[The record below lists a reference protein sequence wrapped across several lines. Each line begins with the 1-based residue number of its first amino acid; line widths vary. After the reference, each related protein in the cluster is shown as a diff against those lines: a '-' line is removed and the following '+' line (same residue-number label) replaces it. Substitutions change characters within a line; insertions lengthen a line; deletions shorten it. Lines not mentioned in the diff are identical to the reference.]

1 MVSTTSSSKKRICSA
16 SLAEVVPAKG
26 DLSQV
31 ADLIRDVAAAELMP
45 RFRNLSKDDI
55 RQKRPND
62 FVTVADIASEQR
74 LASGLV
80 KILPGVPVVG
90 EEAVEENAGLLAL
103 IGRPGQMCW
112 VVDPLDGTSNFA
124 AGKATFAVIVA
135 LVEDGRTI
143 GGWIF
148 DVPNGRMAIAR
159 AGQGVVLDGTA
170 VVGAPAGGSRLG
182 FAGYGIRKAL
192 ERQFPAARRQSV
204 GPVST
209 LRCAGIEY
217 LEILAGRA
225 AFSIYRRTKP
235 WDHAAGALML
245 AEAGGRAVRID
256 GGDYGPAQSID
267 AGIIAAS
274 SQQALADVREAL
286 ELPLL
291 QPEDG

>member
-1 MVSTTSSSKKRICSA
+1 MAAR
-16 SLAEVVPAKG
+16 G
-26 DLSQV
+26 DLPQV
-31 ADLIRDVAAAELMP
+31 ADLIREVAAAELMP
-45 RFRNLSKDDI
+45 RFRNLSKDDV

-74 LASGLV
+74 LASGLA

-90 EEAVEENAGLLAL
+90 EEAVEDDAALLEL
-103 IGRPGQMCW
+103 IGRPGEMCW
-112 VVDPLDGTSNFA
+112 VVDPLDGTANFA

-135 LVEDGRTI
+135 LVADRRTI

-159 AGQGVVLDGTA
+159 AGQGVTLDGAT
-170 VVGAPAGGSRLG
+170 VVGVPSGGSRSG
-182 FAGYGIRKAL
+182 FVGYRIRTAF
-192 ERQFPAARRQSV
+192 ERQFPVARRQSL

-225 AFSIYRRTKP
+225 GFSIYRRTKP

-245 AEAGGRAVRID
+245 TEAGGGAVRFD
-256 GGDYGPAQSID
+256 GVDYGPAQSID
-267 AGIIAAS
+267 AGIIGAPS
-274 SQQALADVREAL
+274 RQVLAEAL
-286 ELPLL
+286 WAFDMLEFPLS
-291 QPEDG
+291 QPGDG